1 MKFDKKTHWD
11 KVYKTKTSDQVS
23 WTQPIP
29 TTSLNF
35 IKSFGYNKNIKII
48 DVGGGDSLLVDF
60 LLEDGYTNITV
71 LDISSKAIEKAKNRL
86 GVKAKEVNWIVSD
99 IVSFEPE
106 TSYDIW
112 HDRATF
118 HFLREQPEINNYL
131 ELLKKYVK
139 GHIVIG
145 VFSEKGPLK
154 CSGLDIVQYSEQNLL
169 IEIEDDFER
178 LNCFTEDHIT
188 PFETKQNF
196 LFCSF
201 KKIE

>member
-1 MKFDKKTHWD
+1 MTNILKMKFDKKTHWD
-11 KVYKTKTSDQVS
+11 KVYETKTSDQVS
-23 WTQPIP
+23 WTQLVPK
-29 TTSLNF
+29 TSLNF
-35 IKSFGYNKNIKII
+35 IKSFGCNKNTKII

-71 LDISSKAIEKAKNRL
+71 LDISSKAIEKAQNHL

-99 IVSFEPE
+99 IVSFKPE

-118 HFLREQPEINNYL
+118 HFLREQLEINNYI

-139 GHIVIG
+139 EYISIG

-154 CSGLDIVQYSEQNLL
+154 CSGLDIVQYSE
-169 IEIEDDFER
+169 
-178 LNCFTEDHIT
+178 
-188 PFETKQNF
+188 
-196 LFCSF
+196 
-201 KKIE
+201 